1 MRAIR
6 LDRRGHAVVARA
18 PEGWDADAV
27 VARACGDL
35 GPLVASELA
44 VLAVG
49 ATALSD
55 GYIGIV
61 SLTRRTGSCLGLA
74 AGVARRPSAGEA
86 ALGAAL
92 DAVLGASH
100 GAALPA
106 GASALHRAGY
116 VRAAVVLDAD
126 DVTLLGDRVDTAAL
140 VDLARSTGSGERV
153 AAGAHGGDYRLL
165 SLGDAAV
172 AVSVVQNVRA
182 FGAVRE
188 WFDAVEAAR
197 G

>member
-1 MRAIR
+1 MPAIR
-6 LDRRGHAVVARA
+6 LDRRGHAVVAPA

-27 VARACGDL
+27 VARTCADL

-49 ATALSD
+49 VTRLCD
-55 GYIGIV
+55 GYLGIV
-61 SLTRRTGSCLGLA
+61 SLARRTGSRLSLA
-74 AGVARRPSAGEA
+74 AGVARRRSAAEA
-86 ALGAAL
+86 AL
-92 DAVLGASH
+92 
-100 GAALPA
+100 
-106 GASALHRAGY
+106 AGY
-116 VRAAVVLDAD
+116 VRAAVVLDGDGLAP
-126 DVTLLGDRVDTAAL
+126 LGDGVDAAAL

-165 SLGDAAV
+165 SLGDAV
-172 AVSVVQNVRA
+172 VVVSVVQNVRA

-188 WFDAVEAAR
+188 WFDAIEAAR

>member
-1 MRAIR
+1 MPAIR
-6 LDRRGHAVVARA
+6 LDRRGHAVVAPA

-27 VARACGDL
+27 VARTCADL

-49 ATALSD
+49 VTRLCD
-55 GYIGIV
+55 GYLGIV
-61 SLTRRTGSCLGLA
+61 SLARRTGSRLSLA
-74 AGVARRPSAGEA
+74 AGVARRRSAAEA

-92 DAVLGASH
+92 DAVLRADEGAV
-100 GAALPA
+100 LPA
-106 GASALHRAGY
+106 GAAALHHAGY
-116 VRAAVVLDAD
+116 VRAAVVLDGDGLAP
-126 DVTLLGDRVDTAAL
+126 LGDRVDAAAL

-165 SLGDAAV
+165 SLGDAV
-172 AVSVVQNVRA
+172 VVVSVVQNVRA

-188 WFDAVEAAR
+188 WFDAIEAAR